1 MGCAQIYAR
10 RQACPGAQ
18 HCLTDLRGWDL
29 ASQPRA
35 ELPRQVSVCSHQL
48 LRRGGCWNVAP
59 RSPGLTLPGI
69 SHTPSLTSFS
79 VCFIPL
85 PTQCLL
91 KIPPP
96 PREAR
101 DLGSLGL
108 LGKFPQPGS
117 HQAQNH
123 TVWPFHH
130 IPLQARRPLAS
141 TLEGADL
148 VRDKK
153 ATRQCQRNTDSP
165 SEAYRH
171 LIGREKQDPCPGG
184 FAICL

>member
-1 MGCAQIYAR
+1 MA
-10 RQACPGAQ
+10 P
-18 HCLTDLRGWDL
+18 HC
-29 ASQPRA
+29 
-35 ELPRQVSVCSHQL
+35 
-48 LRRGGCWNVAP
+48 
-59 RSPGLTLPGI
+59 PGLTLPGI

-101 DLGSLGL
+101 DLCSLGL

-130 IPLQARRPLAS
+130 IPLQTRSPHFPPTPAS

-148 VRDKK
+148 VRDKNVPWWLCYLFI
-153 ATRQCQRNTDSP
+153 AEDS
-165 SEAYRH
+165 SQGTTKS
-171 LIGREKQDPCPGG
+171 LGG
-184 FAICL
+184 V